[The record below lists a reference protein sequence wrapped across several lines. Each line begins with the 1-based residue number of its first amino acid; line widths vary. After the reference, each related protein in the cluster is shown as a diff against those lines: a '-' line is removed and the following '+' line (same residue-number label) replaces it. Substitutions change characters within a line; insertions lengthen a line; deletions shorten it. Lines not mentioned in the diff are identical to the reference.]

1 MHRLLCA
8 FAIAS
13 AVGCHASCNE
23 SSGAA
28 PAAANGDAGTTSSQ
42 EQIPRSIGARPVMM
56 RPVASRP
63 SGD

>member
-1 MHRLLCA
+1 MHRLL
-8 FAIAS
+8 FVLAIAS

-28 PAAANGDAGTTSSQ
+28 PAAENGDAGRAGSQ
-42 EQIPRSIGARPVMM
+42 QPIPRSIAARPVMM